1 MYIPVFVFF
10 FHSFTLAYFTTSP
23 TIPDRIAKRK
33 RPITDKST
41 PYRIPSPSIGI
52 LDKVTSNVKHTMAK
66 NIGPYIHKSLV
77 DVLLTIPTTI
87 NIHRIKEIDE
97 KITEQI
103 VSNLPK

>member
-10 FHSFTLAYFTTSP
+10 FHSFTLAYSTTST
-23 TIPDRIAKRK
+23 TIPNRIPKGI

-52 LDKVTSNVKHTMAK
+52 LDKVISNIKHTMAK
-66 NIGPYIHKSLV
+66 NIGPHIHKSQV
-77 DVLLTIPTTI
+77 DVLLTTPTTI